1 MPNDKPGAA
10 PRDWAAEPGDRA
22 SAAPA
27 GSAAG
32 APSPLVWE
40 RLDRPGRR
48 PRASLTH
55 EQIARAAIEIA
66 DSQGVQALSMRRV
79 AARLGSGTMSLYRYV
94 ASKEDL
100 LDLMVDAVI
109 GEGLPDEVFT
119 GEGLPDKPAGDWRS
133 ELAGMARRARASA
146 HRHPWAIRYV
156 LARPNFGPNALRSIE
171 HSMACVDGL
180 GLDIDGMLDVV
191 STVNA
196 FVVGFVQA
204 ELAEEEARRRTRL
217 TEEQWRARVSPYI
230 RQLVATG
237 RHPYLERIVVEAE
250 DFPDIDATFER
261 RLSLVLDGIAAR
273 LP

>member
-1 MPNDKPGAA
+1 MPTDDNAA
-10 PRDWAAEPGDRA
+10 A
-22 SAAPA
+22 
-27 GSAAG
+27 

-40 RLDRPGRR
+40 RLDRPARR
-48 PRASLTH
+48 PQPSLTH

-66 DSQGVQALSMRRV
+66 DSQGVQALSMRKV

-109 GEGLPDEVFT
+109 GEGLPD
-119 GEGLPDKPAGDWRS
+119 KPTGDWRS
-133 ELAGMARRARASA
+133 ELAETARRVRASA

-171 HSMACVDGL
+171 YSMACVDGL

-204 ELAEEEARRRTRL
+204 ELAEKEARHRTGL

-237 RHPYLERIVVEAE
+237 RHPYFERIVVEAE
-250 DFPDIDATFER
+250 DFPDIDSTFER
-261 RLSLVLDGIAAR
+261 RLSLVLDGVAAG
-273 LP
+273 LPDGRSRSAHRAHGPR